1 MTVPAVGPAVP
12 DASRPGWDA
21 VQALAVDVWAWR
33 RVQAPRSRDDI
44 PRQERPVHWTPDFSA
59 AGVAAAR
66 ATRQELHDRWSAL
79 DLRGADVPTRV
90 DHALLGSTL
99 ARVRWELDVL
109 RSHER
114 DASFWVDQALGP
126 LFDALLQP
134 PPFGPDRVQRLT
146 HLLAVVPAQVETA
159 QAQLAGHAEA
169 ELATVALSM
178 LADVG
183 ARLRTVVDALP
194 VAGLD
199 AAPAAD
205 ALDRFGVWLTTELP
219 RMRPF
224 EPVGRAAF
232 QEFLRTVALAP
243 EPVDWMVTV
252 AEAEFARAVTME
264 AVATAA
270 AAEVPAPPLPVD
282 VAAHCADE
290 AAAEAQVR
298 RWYEEKGLLSVP
310 AWTGR
315 YLFLPRPPWLE
326 PLVGMGVTDDLL
338 GPSRLGQDPVAY
350 APDPAPDLPFFYRA
364 AMLDPRLG
372 VAHEGVH
379 ALQLTWSSSHPDP
392 VRREYVDS
400 QSNEGIAF
408 YDEEMLLDSGLW
420 SDAPHSRVVVARF
433 LRLRAL
439 RVLLDV
445 GLATGSLGID
455 DAAGMLAQR
464 VPVDAETAREEAA
477 FFAGTPGQA
486 LTYLV
491 GKAQIQRLLADV
503 VAAGGGEVDLR
514 AFHDRLWLEGNVPI
528 AMQRWELLGTEP
540 DLAP

>member
-1 MTVPAVGPAVP
+1 MTIPVVGPAVP
-12 DASRPGWDA
+12 DASRPGWDD
-21 VQALAVDVWAWR
+21 VQSLAADVWAWR

-44 PRQERPVHWTPDFSA
+44 PRQERPVDWTPDFSA
-59 AGVAAAR
+59 AGVDAAR
-66 ATRQELHDRWSAL
+66 ATRQQLLERWRAV
-79 DLRGADVPTRV
+79 DLTGADVPTRV
-90 DHALLGSTL
+90 DHALVGSTL

-126 LFDALLQP
+126 IFDALLQP
-134 PPFGPDRVQRLT
+134 PPFGPDRVQRIT
-146 HLLAVVPAQVETA
+146 HLLAAVPAQVDTA

-169 ELATVALSM
+169 ELATVALGM

-183 ARLRTVVDALP
+183 NRLRAAVAALP

-199 AAPAAD
+199 AGPAAD
-205 ALDRFGVWLTTELP
+205 ALDRLGSWLTAELP
-219 RMRPF
+219 QMAPF
-224 EPVGRAAF
+224 RPVGREAF
-232 QEFLRTVALAP
+232 EEFLRTVALAP
-243 EPVDWMVTV
+243 ESVEWMVTV

-264 AVATAA
+264 AVAAA
-270 AAEVPAPPLPVD
+270 AAADVPVPPLPVD

-290 AAAEAQVR
+290 AAAQAQVR
-298 RWYEEKGLLSVP
+298 RWYGEKGLLSVP
-310 AWTGR
+310 AWTGS
-315 YLFLPRPPWLE
+315 YLFAPRPAWLE

-338 GPSRLGQDPVAY
+338 GPSRLGQDPVSY
-350 APDPAPDLPFFYRA
+350 APDPDPDLPFFYRA
-364 AMLDPRLG
+364 NLLDPRLG

-379 ALQLTWSSSHPDP
+379 ALQLIWSASHPDP

-408 YDEEMLLDSGLW
+408 YDEELLLDSGLW
-420 SDAPHSRVVVARF
+420 ADAPHSRVVVARF

-455 DAAGMLAQR
+455 DAARMLAER
-464 VPVDAETAREEAA
+464 VPVDSETAHEEAA

-491 GKAQIQRLLADV
+491 GKVQVQRLLADV
-503 VAAGGGEVDLR
+503 VAAQGGTVDLR
-514 AFHDRLWLEGNVPI
+514 AFHNRLWLEGNVPI

-540 DLAP
+540 EL

>member
-12 DASRPGWDA
+12 DPSRPGWDA

-44 PRQERPVHWTPDFSA
+44 PRQERPAGWAPDFSA

-66 ATRQELHDRWSAL
+66 ARRQELHERWRAL
-79 DLRGADVPTRV
+79 DLTGADTATRV
-90 DHALLGSTL
+90 DHALLGSVL
-99 ARVRWELDVL
+99 ARVHWELDVL
-109 RSHER
+109 RSPER
-114 DASFWVDQALGP
+114 DPSFWVDQALGP
-126 LFDALLQP
+126 VFDALLQP
-134 PPFGPDRVQRLT
+134 PPFGPDRVAQLA
-146 HLLAVVPAQVETA
+146 HLLAVVPDQVA
-159 QAQLAGHAEA
+159 AARAQLTGAQA
-169 ELATVALSM
+169 ELAQVALGM
-178 LADVG
+178 LADAG
-183 ARLRTVVDALP
+183 TRLRTAVGALP
-194 VAGLD
+194 VEGLD
-199 AAPAAD
+199 AGPAGD
-205 ALDRFGVWLTTELP
+205 ALDAFAAWLTDQLP
-219 RMRPF
+219 GMAPF

-232 QEFLRTVALAP
+232 EAFLREVALAP
-243 EPVDWMVTV
+243 EPVEWMVTV

-270 AAEVPAPPLPVD
+270 AAGVPEPPLPAD

-298 RWYEEKGLLSVP
+298 RWYDEKGLLTVP

-315 YLFLPRPPWLE
+315 YLFAPRPPWLE

-338 GPSRLGQDPVAY
+338 GPSRLGGDPVSY

-364 AMLDPRLG
+364 NMLDPRLG

-379 ALQLTWSSSHPDP
+379 ALQLTWSASHPDP
-392 VRREYVDS
+392 VRRQYHDS
-400 QSNEGIAF
+400 QANEGIAF

-420 SDAPHSRVVVARF
+420 ADAPHSRVVVARF

-445 GLATGSLGID
+445 GLATGSMSIA
-455 DAAGMLAQR
+455 DATALLAER
-464 VPVDAETAREEAA
+464 VPVDEGTAHEEAS

-491 GKAQIQRLLADV
+491 GKVQIQRLLADV
-503 VAAGGGEVDLR
+503 VAAQGGQVDLR

-528 AMQRWELLGTEP
+528 ALQRWELLGTEP
-540 DLAP
+540 EL